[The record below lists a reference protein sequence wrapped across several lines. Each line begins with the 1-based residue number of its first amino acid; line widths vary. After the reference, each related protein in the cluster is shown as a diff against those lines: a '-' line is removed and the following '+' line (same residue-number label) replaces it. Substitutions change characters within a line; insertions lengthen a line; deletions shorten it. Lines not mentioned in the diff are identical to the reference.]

1 MKPTEIPFSM
11 MRDISDSGMFV
22 KRFGAHVNVPMKD
35 YAHRDDYFIL
45 ALMTAG
51 KASVNVDFAK
61 KELRAGEI
69 LILSPWQV
77 HSKPSGDG
85 GGWMLAFS
93 PEGLRDAE
101 ARTLEEYSISPC
113 SLALPENAVKDLDA
127 LCSMLERNGGDL
139 CLATALVAAVVRLVL
154 LSLECSAG
162 CVSGRCREI
171 TLRLKRLLDRH
182 MTEEK
187 RPSEYASM
195 LNISEV
201 YLNEAVKGATGLSAG
216 DYIRRRVMVQAMR
229 QMSYTASSSK
239 EIAFSLGYMDYA
251 YFSRLFKKV
260 TGKSP
265 MEYRKNLK

>member
-22 KRFGAHVNVPMKD
+22 KLFGAHVNVPMKD

-113 SLALPENAVKDLDA
+113 SLALPENAVKDFDA
-127 LCSMLERNGGDL
+127 LCSMLERNGGDRR
-139 CLATALVAAVVRLVL
+139 LATALVSAVVRLVL

-162 CVSGRCREI
+162 CASGRCREI

-201 YLNEAVKGATGLSAG
+201 YLNEALKGATGLSAG